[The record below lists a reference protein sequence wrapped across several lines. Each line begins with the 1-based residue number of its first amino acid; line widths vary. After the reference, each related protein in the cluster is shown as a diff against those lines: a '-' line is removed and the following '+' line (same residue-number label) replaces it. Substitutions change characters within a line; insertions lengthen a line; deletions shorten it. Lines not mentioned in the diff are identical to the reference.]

1 MRVWWENGASGTET
15 TAWRLRLRL
24 DEDENL
30 QGSGQGGAPIT
41 LVTNTCTVRLP
52 VAVAEPHPDLLALAA
67 LLIVR
72 PWTRSRIT
80 FDRPISPALAE
91 GLAEF
96 FKIDGGP
103 VDDALPGRVGGG
115 ELGLSYSSGVDSIA
129 AAELLDPAA
138 PYLHFQRV
146 KHPRVPNRATH
157 VRADQIARL
166 VRRAGGRGRNVFIT
180 ESDLEFLCLPWP
192 QYPTWPA
199 LALGA
204 VFLADHLRL
213 GGIAFGTVLESAY
226 LNGGRR
232 YTGGG
237 VGPWARLLE
246 AAGLAVCRPVTG
258 LTEVGTLMLARRSE
272 LADLAQSCLL
282 GAAGRPCLACAKC
295 TRKEL
300 LAATLEGRPID
311 QQLRRRLQPGEP
323 AAKDLEGTPPLHMQ
337 NCIEYVVARRSDL
350 DGTLLEQ
357 LAKRM
362 AVTVESTSWNERCYP
377 QAVRDEVPQPWRG
390 GIVRRL
396 RERVAWMT
404 DRDVELLESWNGLH
418 QLPR

>member
-1 MRVWWENGASGTET
+1 MRVWWESGGAA
-15 TAWRLRLRL
+15 TAATVWRLRLRL

-52 VAVAEPHPDLLALAA
+52 VAAAEPHPDLLALAA

-72 PWTRSRIT
+72 PWTRTRIS
-80 FDRPISPALAE
+80 FDRPISPTLAE

-96 FKIDGGP
+96 FKLDGGP
-103 VDDALPGRVGGG
+103 VDDALPARTG
-115 ELGLSYSSGVDSIA
+115 EGVLGLSYSSGVDSIA
-129 AAELLDPAA
+129 TAELLDPAT
-138 PYLHFQRV
+138 PYLHLQRV
-146 KHPRVPNRATH
+146 THPRVPNRATH

-166 VRRAGGRGRNVFIT
+166 VRQAGDRGRNVFIT
-180 ESDLEFLCLPWP
+180 ESDLEYLCLPWP

-226 LNGGRR
+226 LHGGRR

-237 VGPWARLLE
+237 AGPWTRLLE
-246 AAGLAVCRPVTG
+246 TVGLAVCRPVTG
-258 LTEVGTLMLARRSE
+258 LTEVGTLTVAARSE
-272 LADLAQSCLL
+272 LADLAQSCLR

-295 TRKEL
+295 ARKEL
-300 LAATLEGRPID
+300 LAATLEGRGIHPR
-311 QQLRRRLQPGEP
+311 LRERLQPGEP

-337 NCIEYVVARRSDL
+337 NCLEYVVARRDDL

-362 AVTVESTSWNERCYP
+362 DVTVESTSWNERYYP
-377 QAVRDEVPQPWRG
+377 RALQDEVPEPWRAD
-390 GIVRRL
+390 IVRRL
-396 RERVAWMT
+396 RNHVPWMT
-404 DRDVELLESWNGLH
+404 DQEVALLESWNGLN
-418 QLPR
+418 QLPW

>member
-1 MRVWWENGASGTET
+1 MRVWWESCATATEA
-15 TAWRLRLRL
+15 TAWRLQLRL
-24 DEDENL
+24 DGDENL
-30 QGSGQGGAPIT
+30 QGSGQGGAPIS

-52 VAVAEPHPDLLALAA
+52 MVVEEPHPDLLALAA

-80 FDRPISPALAE
+80 FDRPISPVLAE

-96 FKIDGGP
+96 FKIDAGP
-103 VDDALPGRVGGG
+103 VDDSLPGRVGGN

-129 AAELLDPAA
+129 AAELLDPTA

-204 VFLADHLRL
+204 VFLADQLRL
-213 GGIAFGTVLESAY
+213 GGVAFGTVLESAY
-226 LNGGRR
+226 LQGGRR

-237 VGPWARLLE
+237 VSPWSRLF
-246 AAGLAVCRPVTG
+246 AAVGLAVCRPVAG
-258 LTEVGTLMLARRSE
+258 LTEVGTLALARESD
-272 LADLAQSCLL
+272 LAGLAQSCLL

-311 QQLRRRLQPGEP
+311 QRLRCRLQPGDP
-323 AAKDLEGTPPLHMQ
+323 AVKDLEGAPPLHMQ
-337 NCIEYVVARRSDL
+337 NCIEYVVARLKDL

-357 LAKRM
+357 IAKQM
-362 AVTVESTSWNERCYP
+362 AVTVESTSWNERYYP
-377 QAVRDEVPQPWRG
+377 QAVLDEVPEPWRAD
-390 GIVRRL
+390 IVGRL
-396 RERVAWMT
+396 QKRIAWMT
-404 DRDVELLESWNGLH
+404 DREVELLENWNGLH
-418 QLPR
+418 QLPH